1 MYQWNRQANSERIR
15 TAVITHTEC
24 LTHCP
29 TVDSHPTILDCT
41 QAWERIL
48 APRRTVVLDR
58 HTPVVE
64 GGGVQ
69 ERREGRRDKEGE
81 GKRERETEG
90 KESKQLCQKH
100 TAIYTCINQS

>member
-1 MYQWNRQANSERIR
+1 MVLDLYMYQWNRQANSERIR

-29 TVDSHPTILDCT
+29 TVDSHPMILDCT

-64 GGGVQ
+64 GGGSPGR
-69 ERREGRRDKEGE
+69 EKEGRQEGGGGG
-81 GKRERETEG
+81 GKEREE
-90 KESKQLCQKH
+90 QKGGCLNNH
-100 TAIYTCINQS
+100 A